1 MARIPKADLDAIS
14 NLVGD
19 PKAMS
24 GAYDAA
30 TRFDRQIAGWSPPLH
45 SADRDLIPAKGTIDA
60 RSRDMGRNDAY
71 VQSGETIHKDG
82 IVGAMYMLNARP
94 AHKALGLDEVWAT
107 EFQEEVETLF
117 TLYAES
123 PMKWVDAARQLDFTS
138 MIRLGVGISVF
149 SGECLATAEWK
160 RERGREF
167 STAIQMIDPD
177 RLATPPTLAY
187 NDNVRA
193 GIRLDNDGAPISA
206 FIRTSHPSDYSM
218 TGVGMDRFKE
228 TAFYKP
234 WGRQQVIFLREQR
247 RAAQTR
253 AIADIAAGLREIA
266 ITKKFRDVTLQK
278 AVLAASF
285 GATITSEL
293 PADVIYNQLGTPG
306 AGQQSLGAAVTDYA
320 TQYLQALNAY
330 SGASKNMLLDGV
342 KIPHLF
348 PGTKFEMQRAG
359 DPVGVGQDF
368 EASLL
373 RYIAAA
379 LNVSYEEL
387 SKDFSKTNYSSAR
400 AAMAHTGKFM
410 SARKKVVA
418 DALATSVYRLWL
430 EEAIDRGV
438 LTTVDRRLARQLYAN
453 GYLGLRFDAIARC
466 QWIGAAKSQIDE
478 LKETQAAVLR
488 IKYGLSTHEDELSR
502 LGKDWRV
509 VYAQLERERIMR
521 DDKGI
526 VLFEDNSVNAASGT
540 TREDRQEGTEAGDD
554 PEAE

>member
-1 MARIPKADLDAIS
+1 
-14 NLVGD
+14 
-19 PKAMS
+19 
-24 GAYDAA
+24 
-30 TRFDRQIAGWSPPLH
+30 
-45 SADRDLIPAKGTIDA
+45 
-60 RSRDMGRNDAY
+60 
-71 VQSGETIHKDG
+71 
-82 IVGAMYMLNARP
+82 
-94 AHKALGLDEVWAT
+94 
-107 EFQEEVETLF
+107 
-117 TLYAES
+117 
-123 PMKWVDAARQLDFTS
+123 
-138 MIRLGVGISVF
+138 
-149 SGECLATAEWK
+149 
-160 RERGREF
+160 
-167 STAIQMIDPD
+167 
-177 RLATPPTLAY
+177 
-187 NDNVRA
+187 
-193 GIRLDNDGAPISA
+193 
-206 FIRTSHPSDYSM
+206 M

-285 GATITSEL
+285 GATITAEL

-418 DALATSVYRLWL
+418 DALATSIYRLWL